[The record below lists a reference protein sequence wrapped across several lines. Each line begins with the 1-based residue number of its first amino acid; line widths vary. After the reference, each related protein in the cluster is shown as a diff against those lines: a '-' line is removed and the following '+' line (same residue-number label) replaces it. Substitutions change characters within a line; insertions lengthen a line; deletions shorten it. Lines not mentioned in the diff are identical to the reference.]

1 MSDRFRRPW
10 AVAIRAPL
18 GIGLTVA
25 LLGTGCSAGGADRDG
40 TGGAG
45 GTLTFALAI
54 DPTCLDPQQTTLT
67 ASLNIGRQLV
77 DSLVDQDPTT
87 GEFTP
92 WLAES
97 WQVDA
102 KATTFTFRLREGATF
117 SDGTPVTSASIKAN
131 LDAVAELGARAQ
143 LGAGYL
149 AGYVG
154 TTVVDER
161 TARVE
166 FDRPSAQFLQA
177 ASTMVLGLLS
187 DASLAKSAD
196 ERCQGA
202 LVGSGPFTLDHY
214 RPNQEVSISKRPDY
228 SWGSALFERQGDALL
243 DKIVY
248 KVVPES
254 GVRSG
259 SLASGQVSAIS
270 DVPPQDEP
278 QFDGKGFR
286 LMVRGNPG
294 VPFNLHPNASRPVL
308 GDEAVRLAI
317 QQGINRAEVVETVLS
332 ANYRAA
338 TSILSHTTPGYT
350 DLSGQLAYDPE
361 AAERRLDAAGWQ
373 PGQDGVRVKDGRRL
387 SVEVLFNTAY
397 NGSQSVLEL
406 VQQQLRKIGVELR
419 LRQLTVAEQ
428 ATRQS
433 SGDYDFLW
441 YNQTRA
447 DPDVLR
453 SLFST
458 KATNRT
464 RIAPGPLDEVLDAQ
478 ATTTESQL
486 RNQYVAEAQQLIVE
500 RGYSIP
506 VFELSQVHGLGQ
518 QVDGLR
524 FDASSR
530 LTFHG
535 AQVTG

>member
-1 MSDRFRRPW
+1 MSRRPR
-10 AVAIRAPL
+10 VAAFRGSL
-18 GIGLTVA
+18 GVALAIA
-25 LLGTGCSAGGADRDG
+25 LLGAGCSAGDATGA
-40 TGGAG
+40 GARQTG

-87 GEFTP
+87 GEFKP

-102 KATTFTFRLREGATF
+102 KATTFTFRLRDGVTF
-117 SDGTPVTSASIKAN
+117 ADGTKVSAASVKAN
-131 LDAVAELGARAQ
+131 LDAVAKLGARAQ

-149 AGYVG
+149 AGYTG

-161 TARVE
+161 TARVA

-202 LVGSGPFTLDHY
+202 IVGSGAFKLDHY
-214 RPNQEVSISKRPDY
+214 RPNQEVSISKRAGY
-228 SWGSALFERQGDALL
+228 AWGSALFGHQGDAVL

-278 QFDGKGFR
+278 QSDGNGLR

-317 QQGINRAEVVETVLS
+317 QQGIDRAEVVQTVLS
-332 ANYRAA
+332 GNYRPA
-338 TSILSHTTPGYT
+338 TSILSSTTPGYT
-350 DLSGQLAYDPE
+350 DLGQRLAYDPDG
-361 AAERRLDAAGWQ
+361 AKRRLDAAGWL
-373 PGQDGVRVKDGRRL
+373 PGGDGVRAKDGRRL

-428 ATRQS
+428 AKRQS

-453 SLFST
+453 ALFST

-464 RIAPGPLDEVLDAQ
+464 RIAPGPLDEALDAQ
-478 ATTTESQL
+478 ATTTEPQV
-486 RNQYVAEAQQLIVE
+486 RNRHVAEAQKLIVE

-506 VFELSQVHGLGQ
+506 VFELAQVHGLGRT
-518 QVDGLR
+518 DGLR

-530 LTFHG
+530 LTFHD
-535 AQVTG
+535 AWVTG